1 MNTYLKHYRMRI
13 KTLSPVFI
21 GDGTKIEKKEYIYD
35 QRSNKIDVPDIFQ
48 LYQYLEKH
56 RLAGE
61 YADYV
66 FQNDNRSLDV
76 WMRQKDAWGKE
87 RVPRQDWKE
96 FVRYSLDAS
105 GIVFDVQSGGRMVKA
120 KEINCFIKDAYGR
133 PYVPGSSIK
142 GMLRTALLAYELQK
156 DDGLRKRCGQNIA
169 TALDRDVNKKRQ
181 ILSRETKGLEED
193 VFHTLERE
201 RVKQSDAVCC
211 NLSGLIVGDSDP
223 LKVEDLTL
231 CQKIDYGT
239 EGQEKALNLLR
250 EALKPGTEICFD
262 LTIDA
267 SVCPYGIEELMKAV
281 DVFGQLCY
289 ERFYHKFGRGR
300 NEKGIVWLGGG
311 CGFASKTV
319 LHAIFDE
326 KATEMTSKVFRATL
340 GKNYQVHKHQ
350 YDVQKYRVSP
360 HVCKCTRYRNNL
372 YDMGMC
378 RIEVVS

>member
-96 FVRYSLDAS
+96 FVRYSMDAS

-201 RVKQSDAVCC
+201 RVKRSDAVCC